1 VRAATG
7 TAVGIVPSGT
17 AVTRADVGIAAAGS
31 ADTGVGAASIVEVG
45 TGVGSGV
52 VVGSGWEHETIP
64 ATNDANTAMARLFL
78 MMAAPLTRLP
88 SGIYSP
94 LLNIGAAA

>member
-1 VRAATG
+1 MGV
-7 TAVGIVPSGT
+7 
-17 AVTRADVGIAAAGS
+17 AAAGR

-45 TGVGSGV
+45 TGVGAGV

-64 ATNDANTAMARLFL
+64 ATNNANTAMARLFL

-88 SGIYSP
+88 SAIYSP
-94 LLNIGAAA
+94 LLSIGAAA